1 MNTDEDRTLVQ
12 TEEEKK
18 RLEEKLLNEPKE
30 DVSMLDTIVMD
41 LSQLQEQKG

>member
-1 MNTDEDRTLVQ
+1 MTTDEDRTLVQ

-41 LSQLQEQKG
+41 LNQLKDHQG

>member
-12 TEEEKK
+12 TDEDKK
-18 RLEEKLLNEPKE
+18 RLEEKLLNEPTE

-41 LSQLQEQKG
+41 LTKLKENQG